1 MKEFLS
7 KGRGILLMLLLI
19 LLVFAVNSFS
29 SVDIEKTAIIIAL
42 GIDYEEDE
50 YIVTGQLS
58 LPASSGGSEAPQ
70 QAPTMLSGRGPSPS
84 AAYRQIA
91 TLTGWLP
98 TLSFCTVIV
107 IGNEVLERP
116 VMEVLDFALRVKQ
129 LNDSAL
135 MCAFD
140 GTARDFFNMKT
151 PLDQISAFSLLKIF
165 AKENSQSAEV
175 SVISLKNFAMNYY
188 RQSNGNFL
196 PYITAIPDDN
206 RENTT
211 AQENQKS
218 EIVNFAADRIVVF
231 DRDEKTDIFQ
241 QDLSKPFV
249 LLTRPIQSGTL
260 NLSGVQT
267 DRFFAENLE
276 VNLESAPAKIST
288 EIEDGRV
295 KCKIDYSVNI
305 RILHL
310 EADGKQI
317 QDLLDAQ
324 IPQEIKDAV
333 RDSLEEGFSAFADRI
348 KELNCDILLL
358 EENIYK
364 SHPKQYREFLAE
376 NGQYQVLPNTDF
388 EINVNVQA
396 RD

>member
-241 QDLSKPFV
+241 QELSKPFV

-267 DRFFAENLE
+267 DRFIADNLE
-276 VNLESAPAKIST
+276 INLESVPAKIST

-333 RDSLEEGFSAFADRI
+333 RVSLEEGFSAFADRI

-364 SHPKQYREFLAE
+364 SHPKKYREFLAE

>member
-241 QDLSKPFV
+241 QELSKPFV

-260 NLSGVQT
+260 NLSGIQT
-267 DRFFAENLE
+267 DRFVADNLE
-276 VNLESAPAKIST
+276 INLESAPAKIST

-333 RDSLEEGFSAFADRI
+333 RVSLEEGFSAFADRI

-364 SHPKQYREFLAE
+364 SHPKKYREFLAE

>member
-241 QDLSKPFV
+241 QELSKPFV

-267 DRFFAENLE
+267 DRFIADNLE
-276 VNLESAPAKIST
+276 INLESAPAKIST

-333 RDSLEEGFSAFADRI
+333 RVSLEEGFSAFADRI

>member
-267 DRFFAENLE
+267 DRFIADNLE
-276 VNLESAPAKIST
+276 INLESVPAKIST
-288 EIEDGRV
+288 EIEDGRI

-333 RDSLEEGFSAFADRI
+333 RVSLEEGFSAFADRI

-364 SHPKQYREFLAE
+364 SHPKKYREFLAE